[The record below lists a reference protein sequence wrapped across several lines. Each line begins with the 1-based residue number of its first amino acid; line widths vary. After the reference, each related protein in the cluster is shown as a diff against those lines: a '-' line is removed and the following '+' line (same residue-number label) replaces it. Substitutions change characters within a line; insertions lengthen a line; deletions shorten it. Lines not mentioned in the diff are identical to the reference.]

1 MVVEC
6 RSVTVEGVQRN
17 IVYYLIIIF
26 HYDLLLSIT
35 PKMTIY
41 IYIRIYIEMY
51 KCILPSMF
59 IMI

>member
-1 MVVEC
+1 MVIEC

-26 HYDLLLSIT
+26 HYDLLLST
-35 PKMTIY
+35 MPKMTIY
-41 IYIRIYIEMY
+41 IQMC
-51 KCILPSMF
+51 KFILPSMF